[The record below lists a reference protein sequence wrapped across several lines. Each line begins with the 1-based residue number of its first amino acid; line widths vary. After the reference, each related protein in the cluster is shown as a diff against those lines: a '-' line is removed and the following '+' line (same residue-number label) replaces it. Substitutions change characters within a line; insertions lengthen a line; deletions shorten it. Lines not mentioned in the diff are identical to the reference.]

1 MPGDART
8 GFVVLPDNGA
18 GVGIARRLLPWG
30 RVLAEHPSQRPLVVG
45 DCRDRP
51 IRYKVGRA
59 ARVVLLGYAL
69 VDEDTLLDHVMS
81 IDSVAR
87 WRTILESIDGCFH
100 AVVDVN
106 DETLIRGADYG
117 SCGLYRARVGGID
130 IAADTVHPLR
140 HLAGTKLDPG
150 ALAAHLLEPIPHHLA
165 QRPLLAGIEPVPV
178 GSGLVIAPSGA
189 SRPIGGVR
197 APAAVRDLTEG
208 ASEVRARLV
217 AAVSARTTAGDTV
230 TSEFS
235 GGYDSTA
242 LGFLAARGPAQVEVV
257 TAQGRDSANEDLAWA
272 TRAARYLPDVAHV
285 ILPAADLPHT
295 YAGLWDGPTWLNE
308 PSPLIVGRSRVG
320 ALARL
325 ASESGPAVHLTGH
338 GGDHVFGGL
347 PTRFRDLLWQRPF
360 TAWRGLRGFAAL
372 GGWRLRDV
380 VRDSVDPT
388 GFHSWWRRNTRP
400 IVGRPVKRK
409 PMLGWAIPPSVPVW
423 TTEAAFGAI
432 GEGISWM
439 ASATEP
445 LAPERGGHVE
455 LETIIEGA
463 RTVAVLNRLSSASGG
478 PPSTAPYFDDGVIT
492 AALSVAVEH
501 RVSAWT
507 YKPLLGAS
515 VRGLVPDPVL
525 QRQTKDDGSHDV
537 EAGLRM
543 HRDELV
549 ALWEGSRLG
558 EIGLIDSAKLKEL
571 CARPSSFELE
581 EGTMYTT
588 IACELWLRDLERDF
602 VEPARQYG

>member
-1 MPGDART
+1 
-8 GFVVLPDNGA
+8 
-18 GVGIARRLLPWG
+18 VGIARRLLPWG
-30 RVLAEHPSQRPLVVG
+30 RVLAELPSQRPLVVG

-69 VDEDTLLDHVMS
+69 IDEDTLLDHAMS
-81 IDSVAR
+81 IDTVAR
-87 WRTILESIDGCFH
+87 WRRVLDSIDGCFH

-106 DETLIRGADYG
+106 GETLICGGDDG
-117 SCGLYRARVGGID
+117 SCGLYRGRVGGID
-130 IAADTVHPLR
+130 IAADTVHALR

-178 GSGLVIAPSGA
+178 GSGLLIAPSGA
-189 SRPIGGVR
+189 ARSIGGVR
-197 APAAVRDLTEG
+197 APTAVRDLTEG
-208 ASEVRARLV
+208 AAEVRARLV
-217 AAVSARTTAGDTV
+217 TAVAARTAAGGTV

-235 GGYDSTA
+235 GGYDSTT
-242 LGFLAARGPAQVEVV
+242 LGFLAARGPAQVKVV

-272 TRAARYLPDVAHV
+272 ARAARYLPDVAHA

-325 ASESGPAVHLTGH
+325 ASEFGPAVHLTGH
-338 GGDHVFGGL
+338 GGDHIFGGL
-347 PTRFRDLLWQRPF
+347 PTRFRDLLWHRPF

-388 GFHSWWRRNTRP
+388 GFHSWWRKNTRP
-400 IVGRPVKRK
+400 VVSRPVRRK
-409 PMLGWAIPPSVPVW
+409 PMLGWAIPPSAPVW

-432 GEGISWM
+432 GEGITWM

-463 RTVAVLNRLSSASGG
+463 RAVAVLNRLSLASGG

-525 QRQTKDDGSHDV
+525 RRQTKDDGSHDV
-537 EAGLRM
+537 EAGLRA

-549 ALWEGSRLG
+549 ALWEGSRMG
-558 EIGLIDSAKLKEL
+558 EIGLVDSAKLKEL

-581 EGTMYTT
+581 EGTMFTT

-602 VEPARQYG
+602 VEPAQQYG